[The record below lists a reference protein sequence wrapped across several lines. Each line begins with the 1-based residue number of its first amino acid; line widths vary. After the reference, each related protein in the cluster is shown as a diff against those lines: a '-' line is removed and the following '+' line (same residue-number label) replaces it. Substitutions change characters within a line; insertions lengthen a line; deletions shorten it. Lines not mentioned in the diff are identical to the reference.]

1 MSFVLLKKSKMGT
14 NQLKAPP
21 VFKNDDDYISWKND
35 IEVWQI
41 FRDVEAKKRRPVA
54 YLSFT
59 GEE

>member
-1 MSFVLLKKSKMGT
+1 MAT

-41 FRDVEAKKRRPVA
+41 FRDMEAKKRRLVA

>member
-1 MSFVLLKKSKMGT
+1 MSFVLLKKSKMAT

-41 FRDVEAKKRRPVA
+41 FRDMEAKKRRLVA

>member
-1 MSFVLLKKSKMGT
+1 MGT

-41 FRDVEAKKRRPVA
+41 FRDMEAKKRRLVA